1 MLWKKKIPGFT
12 VYEYA
17 RIIGTKNIHFGQH
30 IIIDSYA
37 FIYAHKPMR
46 IGNHVHIASFVFLSG
61 GDEIEIGDY
70 VGIFQGSKVYA
81 STDDFKGWGFGNPTV
96 PEKFRNPKR
105 APVRLERFSV
115 IGANAVILPGVTIG
129 EGATVGA
136 CSVVSRNLEPW
147 GIYIGNK
154 RVGER
159 QRDGVLE
166 NYERYLKEVG
176 GRI

>member
-1 MLWKKKIPGFT
+1 MLWKKKIPGVT

-136 CSVVSRNLEPW
+136 CSVVSRDLEPW

-159 QRDGVLE
+159 QRDGVLK